1 MTAPLIYEAKLR
13 GLAKEVRQSL
23 IELLN
28 THYDGHYVR
37 ENEHPYIKQSTILG
51 SPIIY
56 ELKVDEEN
64 DNRVL
69 YRSGLWHGNFIINS
83 ERDMYE
89 LFDDCV
95 LEVYKTLYDITFK
108 QE

>member
-28 THYDGHYVR
+28 IHYDGHYVR
-37 ENEHPYIKQSTILG
+37 ENKHPYIKNSTILG

-56 ELKVDEEN
+56 ELQVDE
-64 DNRVL
+64 DRVL
-69 YRSGLWHGNFIINS
+69 YRSGMWHGNFIINS

-108 QE
+108 QEE

>member
-13 GLAKEVRQSL
+13 GFAKEVRRSL

-28 THYDGHYVR
+28 THYGGHYMR
-37 ENEHPYIKQSTILG
+37 ENDHPYIKQSSILG

-56 ELKVDEEN
+56 ELQVDN
-64 DNRVL
+64 DNDRVL
-69 YRSGLWHGNFIINS
+69 YRSGMWHGNFIINS
-83 ERDMYE
+83 EREMYE

-108 QE
+108 QEE

>member
-1 MTAPLIYEAKLR
+1 MTAPLVYEAKLR
-13 GLAKEVRQSL
+13 GLAKEVRRSL
-23 IELLN
+23 VELLN
-28 THYDGHYVR
+28 IHYGGHYMR
-37 ENEHPYIKQSTILG
+37 ENDHPYIKQSTILG

-56 ELKVDEEN
+56 ELKVDVDN

-69 YRSGLWHGNFIINS
+69 YRSGMWHGNFIINS
-83 ERDMYE
+83 EREMYE